1 MRGAAPLNDLVERL
15 SPYRESVQR
24 QILFRFPNWWRRRRF
39 NNKKWQIKEGCL
51 LNLCHVSQLEPQKQR
66 ITLRP
71 LNRKLWMNEISK
83 VFPTFGIKSTLEWL
97 ILDGLWK
104 CRCVDHRFFTFWK
117 ESQVLL
123 PGLFQLSPNRNSWT
137 HSNVLHSFNCQLGV
151 TLQTYT
157 TVLSPQ
163 LPAVLL

>member
-24 QILFRFPNWWRRRRF
+24 QSLFRFPNWWRRRRF

-51 LNLCHVSQLEPQKQR
+51 LNLCHVSQLEAQQQR
-66 ITLRP
+66 ITSLP

-97 ILDGLWK
+97 TLDGLWK
-104 CRCVDHRFFTFWK
+104 CLCLDHRFFR
-117 ESQVLL
+117 S
-123 PGLFQLSPNRNSWT
+123 RNNLRFSCLNF
-137 HSNVLHSFNCQLGV
+137 SNILQTETLELIQTSLHSFNFQLGV
-151 TLQTYT
+151 TLQTSPP
-157 TVLSPQ
+157 VLSPQ
-163 LPAVLL
+163 VPAVLL